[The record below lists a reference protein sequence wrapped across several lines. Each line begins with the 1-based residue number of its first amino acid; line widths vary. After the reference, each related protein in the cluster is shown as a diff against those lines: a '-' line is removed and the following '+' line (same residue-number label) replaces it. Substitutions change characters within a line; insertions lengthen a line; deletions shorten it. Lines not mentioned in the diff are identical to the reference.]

1 MRRRISLYIDGSLA
15 DIPGDATVLMNYAA
29 TDLTNPAILKNSCS
43 WDFDLPR
50 TPANDRIFGH
60 SGRLDRLAGPG
71 GLGPDFNASRKTP
84 FVIYAETSEVLAS
97 GYIKLQSVT
106 RDAYRVS
113 LFGGLGD
120 FLWGLSY
127 DNVGEKKSLASM
139 DYGETLDFTI
149 DKDTVAEAWEMLA
162 NGMVQRSRAGTYSGK
177 ILKKDGTM
185 TNASGYYVDYF
196 NVKGGGVYQVT
207 ARQGSNVTYAPIA
220 AYDAGGNFIKYWKD
234 GDTAKNWTTQITV
247 PANAAL
253 LYVQGRDS
261 LTPALYEIV
270 KKWDVINFAPAYNGI
285 PSDFKADKAL
295 IDPAILGIVPPVTMD
310 GESCDVTKGGGYA
323 LLAMTE
329 AADEWQARDLRSYLQ
344 RPVLSVRKMLAAIAE
359 PGNNGGWSVDLSDL
373 ASLERLDTWLT
384 RPLLP
389 SLGTYKQK
397 AGAVSLVFV
406 PTAVGT
412 LVGQFT
418 VSGADPASMVNAT
431 ATVQLAYNVSAGG
444 ALSLVTSHTV
454 LASGAHYRDQQVIF
468 CQAVGYDS
476 GGVMVA
482 AGPVRSFYDSYYDF
496 APDVVA
502 AAVGYTPAMGASFAA
517 PEGEVQYNLSAGT
530 YLRSRDITLDVSGR
544 GMARIDIL
552 VTAAKVRATLFGGSV
567 SSIIPAGSFPW
578 AAMWTLGGDEYTPTL
593 GYAAAGSATGS
604 TEASDTLRSGATITK
619 EMLLSTSKTPA
630 EYLLALCKAFG
641 LFILADGATRSVQ
654 ILRRESFFQNTVTDL
669 TGRVDARSVEITPLT
684 FDAKWY
690 ELRQPSVGGRF
701 ETEYERTSGVQYG
714 IMRLDTGYDFDASIK
729 DLLAGSAIKS
739 CAAVQ
744 DRGPWWFYAENAGQT
759 RKWFGP
765 VLAPGPTY
773 SLWDATGKKHDAASD
788 APDDAATFT
797 PYSNA
802 FPGYDLGSR
811 AEFRDG
817 DNKPV
822 DGADV
827 LLVYTGEDTIKD
839 INITDDT
846 PAMDTLLG
854 GPCWLVEANGA
865 GLAVPQF
872 TRYKHRG
879 QDPEW
884 LLDFGIPR
892 EVDIPLI
899 RYPAGTTVY
908 EDRWFSYIR
917 DRLSVNGKT
926 LRCRVLL
933 EGLQVG
939 PELLRRFY
947 WYQGS
952 LWSLV
957 SISNYS
963 LTTFDPAECEF
974 VQVGDINN
982 YLI

>member
-15 DIPGDATVLMNYAA
+15 DIPGDATVLMNYAV

-127 DNVGEKKSLASM
+127 DSVGEKKSLASL
-139 DYGETLDFTI
+139 DFGETLDFTI
-149 DKDTVAEAWEMLA
+149 DKDTVAEAW
-162 NGMVQRSRAGTYSGK
+162 
-177 ILKKDGTM
+177 
-185 TNASGYYVDYF
+185 
-196 NVKGGGVYQVT
+196 
-207 ARQGSNVTYAPIA
+207 ARLG
-220 AYDAGGNFIKYWKD
+220 
-234 GDTAKNWTTQITV
+234 GDTSK
-247 PANAAL
+247 PA
-253 LYVQGRDS
+253 
-261 LTPALYEIV
+261 
-270 KKWDVINFAPAYNGI
+270 KWDVINFAPAYNGI

-295 IDPAILGIVPPVTMD
+295 IDPTLLGIVPPVTMD

-323 LLAMTE
+323 LLAMTQ

-344 RPVLSVRKMLAAIAE
+344 RPVLSVRKMLDAIAD

-373 ASLERLDTWLT
+373 ASLELLDTWLT

-389 SLGTYKQK
+389 SLGTYKQT
-397 AGAVSLVFV
+397 AGSVALVFV
-406 PTAVGT
+406 PVAAGT
-412 LVGQFT
+412 LVGRFT
-418 VSGADPASMVNAT
+418 VSGADPGSMVNAS
-431 ATVQLAYNVSAGG
+431 ATFQLAYNVSAGG
-444 ALSLVTSHTV
+444 AATLVASHSQLEGNTFFR
-454 LASGAHYRDQQVIF
+454 YQQVIF

-476 GGVMVA
+476 DGIMVA
-482 AGPVRSFYDSYYDF
+482 AGPVRSFYDSANDV
-496 APDVVA
+496 APDVMA
-502 AAVGYTPAMGASFAA
+502 SAVGYTPAMGASFAA
-517 PEGEVQYNLSAGT
+517 PETEVQYDLTGGT

-552 VTAAKVRATLFGGSV
+552 VTAAKVRVTMFGGGV
-567 SSIIPAGSFPW
+567 TVLTPAGSFPW
-578 AAMWTLGGDEYTPTL
+578 AAMWTPGGDEYTPTL

-604 TEASDTLRSGATITK
+604 TEESDTLRSGATITK
-619 EMLLSTSKTPA
+619 ETLLSTSKTPA
-630 EYLLALCKAFG
+630 EYLIALCKAFG
-641 LFILADGATRSVQ
+641 LYILADGATKTVQ

-669 TGRVDARSVEITPLT
+669 TGRVDAPSVEITPLA

-690 ELRQPSVGGRF
+690 ELRQESVGGRF
-701 ETEYERTSGVQYG
+701 ENEYERTSGVQYG
-714 IMRLDTGYDFDASIK
+714 IQRIDTGYDFDASIK
-729 DLLAGSAIKS
+729 DLLSGSAIKS

-744 DRGPWWFYAENAGQT
+744 DRGVWWYYAENAGQT
-759 RKWFGP
+759 RKWIGP

-773 SLWDATGKKHDAASD
+773 SLWDSTGKNHDAPSD

-797 PYSNA
+797 PFNTG

-822 DGADV
+822 EGADV
-827 LLVYTGEDTIKD
+827 LLVYTGDDAVED
-839 INITDDT
+839 INLTDDT

-865 GLAVPQF
+865 VLAVPQF
-872 TRYKHRG
+872 TRYSHRG

-884 LLDFGIPR
+884 LLDFGFPR
-892 EVDIPLI
+892 EVDIPKI
-899 RYPAGTTVY
+899 RYQAGTSVY
-908 EDRWFSYIR
+908 ESRWQAYIR

-933 EGLQVG
+933 EGLPVG

-952 LWSLV
+952 LWALV

-963 LTTFDPAECEF
+963 LTSFDPAECEF
-974 VQVGDINN
+974 IQVGDINN